1 MRWFVGDIVMVV
13 WWFVGD
19 IVMVVW
25 CGGLLVI
32 L

>member
-1 MRWFVGDIVMVV
+1 MWWVVGDIVMVV